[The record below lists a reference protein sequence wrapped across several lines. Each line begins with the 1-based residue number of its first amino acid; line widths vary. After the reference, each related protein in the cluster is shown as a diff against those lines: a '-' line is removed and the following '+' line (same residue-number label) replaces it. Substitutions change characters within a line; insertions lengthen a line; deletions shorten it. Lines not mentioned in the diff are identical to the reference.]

1 MSWVI
6 RLNTPRF
13 VLCQPFSSTN
23 SRRTFAISAARLVD
37 FTHTIIGGGAVGL
50 AIARQLT
57 LSHPDTSVLLIER
70 HGAVGT
76 ETSSRNSEVIH
87 AGLYYGHDTL
97 KTDLCIAGKQQLY
110 DLCNAHN
117 IPYRN
122 TKKWIIAQDEQQMNE
137 LEKVHKF
144 ANEVGFDR
152 VPTRFLSRS
161 EIEDKE
167 PEVRARAGVLESS
180 STGVF
185 DSHAYM
191 QFLEADFLERGGT
204 TVLHTS
210 VTSVARTATGD
221 YEINTRPASSTP
233 DASTS
238 QDIITTETL
247 INSAGLAAIPLSN
260 SVLPAHRYIK
270 PFYAKGTYY
279 SYIPPRSK
287 SYRPRVNTLLYPA
300 PVPGHGGLGT
310 HLTIDLNGRVRFGP
324 DVQWIDDPNDL
335 APNANESQILEAVEM
350 INSYLPKIEREGI
363 NLDYCGIRPKMGKTS
378 GTAGPNFA
386 DFYIKEETDDGFP
399 GFVNLLGI
407 ESPGLTSSLAI
418 AQYVERILYT
428 RQKGRGE
435 HDAKQAGKEVRF
447 EFDH

>member
-1 MSWVI
+1 MF
-6 RLNTPRF
+6 RLNVPRF
-13 VLCQPFSSTN
+13 APRQVLGGRSN
-23 SRRTFAISAARLVD
+23 HRTFTASAAHPAD

-50 AIARQLT
+50 AIARHLT
-57 LSHPDTSVLLIER
+57 LSHPDASVLLIER
-70 HGAVGT
+70 HGTVGT

-87 AGLYYGHDTL
+87 AGLYYGHNTL

-110 DLCNAHN
+110 ELCNAHS
-117 IPYRN
+117 IPFRN
-122 TKKWIIAQDEQQMNE
+122 TKKWIIAQDDDQMGE
-137 LEKVHKF
+137 LEKMHKF
-144 ANEVGFDR
+144 ANEIGFDK
-152 VPTRFLSRS
+152 VPTRFLPRS
-161 EIEDKE
+161 EIASKE
-167 PEVRARAGVLESS
+167 PEVRADAGVLESS

-185 DSHAYM
+185 DSHTYM
-191 QFLEADFLERGGT
+191 QFLEADFLDRGGT

-210 VTSVARTATGD
+210 VASVARTASGD
-221 YEINTRPASSTP
+221 YEINTRPVSSASDTP
-233 DASTS
+233 SS
-238 QDIITTETL
+238 QESITTETL

-260 SVLPAHRYIK
+260 SILPAHRHIK

-279 SYIPPRSK
+279 SYIPPRPN

-324 DVQWIDDPNDL
+324 DVQWVDDPNDL
-335 APNANESQILEAVEM
+335 APNANESQIVEAVEM
-350 INSYLPKIEREGI
+350 IRSYLPKIERDGI
-363 NLDYCGIRPKMGKTS
+363 NLDYCGIRPKLGKTS

-386 DFYIKEETDDGFP
+386 DFYIKEESEDGFP

-418 AQYVERILYT
+418 AEYVERILYGS
-428 RQKGRGE
+428 QKGKGE
-435 HDAKQAGKEVRF
+435 QEAKQAGKDVRF